1 MDARSFCNFIA
12 KLLISWKKLALAVSG
27 VWTKT
32 RAERREGS
40 RLREE
45 VGPMLQKDSAEKSV
59 RDIHRDTRR
68 SLGVLDMTQLL
79 GYTTQ

>member
-1 MDARSFCNFIA
+1 
-12 KLLISWKKLALAVSG
+12 
-27 VWTKT
+27 
-32 RAERREGS
+32 
-40 RLREE
+40 
-45 VGPMLQKDSAEKSV
+45 MLQKDSAEKSV